1 MNMSMKGQMP
11 IKKLIFGVLII
22 AAGLFMYFIWG
33 SDTVDAGHTNM
44 IPQHDTAVESL
55 KSRAK
60 VEVKT
65 LKREQTEIV
74 QQPVAQIDYTREHE
88 LEGLRRQQLD
98 ARRRAPVV
106 VYSAGKTANNPST
119 VNTSAVKAENIE
131 HLEYKLIQGKTLSGI
146 LETAI
151 HSDLPGMVRAIVNEN
166 VYGEQGSIVIIPKG
180 SRLVGQYSA
189 QTELGQSRLFVT
201 WQRVVRPD
209 GISIQLDSPGTD
221 AIGRAGLTGRVNT
234 HFKERFGN
242 AVLLSLI
249 AAGTS
254 NINVGK
260 KDEYNSQSAYR
271 QAVSNSFNE
280 SASESLEKNYQIGPT
295 VEVKQGTR
303 IQVLVAKDLNF
314 YEALQ
319 KTL

>member
-1 MNMSMKGQMP
+1 MNMSLKRQVP
-11 IKKLIFGVLII
+11 IRSIVFGFFAIL
-22 AAGLFMYFIWG
+22 AGLFMYLIWG
-33 SDTVDAGHTNM
+33 SEEVDAGYNHI
-44 IPQHDTAVESL
+44 IPQQDTAIESF
-55 KSRAK
+55 KRSAK

-65 LKREQTEIV
+65 LKREPELVSQHHMDQVDDTK
-74 QQPVAQIDYTREHE
+74 TFE
-88 LEGLRRQQLD
+88 LEELRKQQAE

-106 VYSAGKTANNPST
+106 VYSAGKTASPQNKIIAQ
-119 VNTSAVKAENIE
+119 AVKAENIE
-131 HLEYKLIQGKTLSGI
+131 HLEYKLIQGKTLSGV

-151 HSDLPGMVRAIVNEN
+151 HSDLPGMVRAVVNEN
-166 VYGEQGSIVIIPKG
+166 VYGEQGSVVLIPKG

-201 WQRVVRPD
+201 WQRVVRTD

-221 AIGRAGLTGRVNT
+221 AIGRAGQTGRVDT
-234 HFKERFGN
+234 HFKERFGS

-260 KDEYNSQSAYR
+260 QDEYNSQSAYR

-280 SASESLEKNYQIGPT
+280 SASESLSKNYQVGPT
-295 VEVKQGTR
+295 VEVRQGTR

-314 YEALQ
+314 YDALQ
-319 KTL
+319 KTQ

>member
-1 MNMSMKGQMP
+1 MNMSITGQMP
-11 IKKLIFGVLII
+11 IRKLIFGMLII
-22 AAGLFMYFIWG
+22 AAGLFMYLIWG
-33 SDTVDAGHTNM
+33 SDTVDAGNTNM
-44 IPQHDTAVESL
+44 IPQHDTAVESF
-55 KSRAK
+55 KRSAK
-60 VEVKT
+60 VEIKT
-65 LKREQTEIV
+65 LKREQAEIV
-74 QQPVAQIDYTREHE
+74 QQPAAQIDDNSAHE
-88 LEGLRRQQLD
+88 LGELRRQQLD

-106 VYSAGKTANNPST
+106 VYSAGKPASNPST
-119 VNTSAVKAENIE
+119 VNASAVKAENIE
-131 HLEYKLIQGKTLSGI
+131 NLEYKLIQGKTLSGI

-201 WQRVVRPD
+201 WQRVIRPD
-209 GISIQLDSPGTD
+209 GISIQLESPGTD

-234 HFKERFGN
+234 HFKERFGS

-254 NINVGK
+254 NINVSK

-271 QAVSNSFNE
+271 QAVSTSFND
-280 SASESLEKNYQIGPT
+280 SASGSLEKNYQIGPT
-295 VEVKQGTR
+295 VEIKQGTR

-319 KTL
+319 KIT